1 MRRNLPLYP
10 VVLSSVVFVPPFYRS
25 HATVC
30 LVLGTWLVA
39 GLLGITVHAQNLE
52 SFPHCTLVNEPW
64 ADGDSFPVRFPDG
77 QVRTIRLYGV
87 DCLESHVEGSDTNAR
102 RLRDQ
107 RRWFGIPDM
116 QTALDYGKRGTT
128 ETQRQL
134 AHPFTVHTAFADG
147 RGDARFAR
155 IYGFVTTSTGT
166 DLAEHLVSVGLARAF
181 GVVRGRPDGTR
192 GDEWREQLKDL
203 ELRAAKAG
211 AGAWQATDWERLSEE
226 RRAARLEEAE
236 IAELRSPGAGGP
248 PDEPINPNT
257 ASRDELLSLPG
268 VGEVTALRIIEAR
281 PYQSVEDLLRVPG
294 IGPKTLESIRKYL
307 QVAAPILK

>member
-1 MRRNLPLYP
+1 MC
-10 VVLSSVVFVPPFYRS
+10 FVPSLAVSAPPNRPRN
-25 HATVC
+25 TLIRC
-30 LVLGTWLVA
+30 VLGVWLFA
-39 GLLGITVHAQNLE
+39 LWLTLNGHAQDLE
-52 SFPHCTLVNEPW
+52 SFPNCTLINEPW

-77 QVRTIRLYGV
+77 EVRTVRLYGV
-87 DCLESHVEGSDTNAR
+87 DCLESQVEGSDSNAR

-116 QTALDYGKRGTT
+116 PTALDFGKRATT

-134 AHPFTVHTAFADG
+134 SRPFTVHTAFADG

-155 IYGFVTTSTGT
+155 IYGFVTTSAGT

-181 GVVRGRPDGTR
+181 GVVRARPDGTR
-192 GDEWREQLKDL
+192 GDEWREQLKDR
-203 ELRAAKAG
+203 ELKAAKAG
-211 AGAWQATDWERLSEE
+211 VGAWQATDWDRLSEE

-236 IAELRSPGAGGP
+236 IAELRSPGAGRT
-248 PDEPINPNT
+248 PDAPIDPNT

-294 IGPKTLESIRKYL
+294 IGPKTLENLRAYL
-307 QVAAPILK
+307 ELTKPGSN